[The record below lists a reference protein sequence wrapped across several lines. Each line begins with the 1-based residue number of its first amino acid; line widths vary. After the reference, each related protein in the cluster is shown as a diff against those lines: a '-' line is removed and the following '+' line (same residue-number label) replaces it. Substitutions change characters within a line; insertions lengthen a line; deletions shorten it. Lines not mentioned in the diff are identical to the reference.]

1 VGNVQT
7 SGSIELK
14 DDIAPLK
21 SCLISADARAFGR
34 YADKIAN
41 NLLSYVAGDALSL
54 IPP

>member
-7 SGSIELK
+7 SGSIALK

-34 YADKIAN
+34 YADK
-41 NLLSYVAGDALSL
+41 SL
-54 IPP
+54 ITAFLCRR